1 MTVPKVEV
9 GFVGPA
15 RRTAFQLDDA
25 TYGLLDSGVLG
36 IGVEL
41 VDLTDRLVSLQVRRG
56 RVTPVDVVDAGR
68 AVVVL
73 RNNDGLLDPLN
84 TSSTLYPGVEPRR
97 PVNLYADGVQV
108 YAGFV
113 DDIDLGYSPGGD
125 AIVTL
130 TASDGLARLALA
142 EFPSAGLAVS
152 EQDSGARVSAVIASD
167 SDYWSGTTSV
177 ETGDST
183 LAAGTA
189 TGNVLSYLQQ
199 VERSEGGFLFVGRSG
214 ALTFRNRNAPAAN
227 PGGLVLSDV
236 GGTACTP
243 YVELSRQAGVEA
255 LFNVVT
261 AVYQGSTA
269 VATEP
274 TSVSDYGFRELDLQ
288 TLLLSSAEAT
298 QSRVD
303 YEVARRADVLT
314 SVRSVTVDQSST
326 PSGCSL
332 TLQHDLGDSV
342 TVVFTPPGVTQ
353 QTASAV
359 LVGVEQAFT
368 AGRSWRT
375 TFVLA
380 PRDDAQFLILD
391 DVSFGLL
398 DVGALAF

>member
-1 MTVPKVEV
+1 M
-9 GFVGPA
+9 
-15 RRTAFQLDDA
+15 
-25 TYGLLDSGVLG
+25 
-36 IGVEL
+36 
-41 VDLTDRLVSLQVRRG
+41 
-56 RVTPVDVVDAGR
+56 TPVDVVDAGR

-73 RNNDGLLDPLN
+73 RNNDGVLDPLN

-227 PGGLVLSDV
+227 PGDLVLSDV

-243 YVELSRQAGVEA
+243 FVELSRQAGVEA

-303 YEVARRADVLT
+303 YEVTRRADVLT

-342 TVVFTPPGVTQ
+342 TVVFSPPGVTQ

-359 LVGVEQAFT
+359 LIGVEQAFT